1 MPTQLAI
8 YLRNH
13 EAAARAGYDLFRRA
27 STSQRRRPYGV
38 ELAELAGEVAEDLTS
53 LQLVLRANGVQPDLV
68 LGTAL
73 RIGERVGRLKPNGR
87 ILTRAPLSDLIEV
100 EGLVNAVHAKGSG
113 WQALKAAGTAVHD
126 GGLDFDQLF
135 DRAEDQRG
143 RLARLHATVAARVLS
158 G

>member
-27 STSQRRRPYGV
+27 SASQRRRPYGA
-38 ELAELAGEVAEDLTS
+38 ELSELAGEVAEDLTS

-100 EGLVNAVHAKGSG
+100 EGLLNAVHAKGSG
-113 WQALKAAGTAVHD
+113 WQALKAAGAVHD
-126 GGLDFDQLF
+126 GGLDFDWLF
-135 DRAEDQRG
+135 ERAEDQRS

>member
-27 STSQRRRPYGV
+27 SANQRRRPYGA
-38 ELAELAGEVAEDLTS
+38 ELAELAGEVAEDLSS

-100 EGLVNAVHAKGSG
+100 EGLLNAVHAKGSG
-113 WQALKAAGTAVHD
+113 WQALAAAGPTVHD
-126 GGLDFDQLF
+126 GGQDFDQLF
-135 DRAEDQRG
+135 KRAENQRD

>member
-27 STSQRRRPYGV
+27 SASQRRRPYGA
-38 ELAELAGEVAEDLTS
+38 ELAELAREVAEDLSS
-53 LQLVLRANGVQPDLV
+53 LQLVLRANGVQPDLL

-73 RIGERVGRLKPNGR
+73 RAGERVGRLKPNGR

-100 EGLVNAVHAKGSG
+100 EGLLNAVHAKGSG
-113 WQALKAAGTAVHD
+113 WQSLKAAGPAVHD
-126 GGLDFDQLF
+126 GGLDFDQLLE
-135 DRAEDQRG
+135 RAEDQRS

>member
-27 STSQRRRPYGV
+27 STSQRRRPYG
-38 ELAELAGEVAEDLTS
+38 AELSDLTGEVAEDLSS
-53 LQLVLRANGVQPDLV
+53 LRLVLRANGVQPDLV

-100 EGLVNAVHAKGSG
+100 EGLLNAVHAKGSG
-113 WQALKAAGTAVHD
+113 WHALKAAGPAVQD
-126 GGLDFDQLF
+126 GGLDFDLLF
-135 DRAEDQRG
+135 ERAEDQRS
-143 RLARLHATVAARVLS
+143 RLSRLHATVAARVLS